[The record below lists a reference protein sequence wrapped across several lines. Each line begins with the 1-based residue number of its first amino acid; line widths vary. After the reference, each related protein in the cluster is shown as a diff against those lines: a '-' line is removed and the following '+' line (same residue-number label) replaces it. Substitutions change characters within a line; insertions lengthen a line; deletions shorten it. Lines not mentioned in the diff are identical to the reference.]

1 MTPPDSLYHQ
11 LGSLHKIPSV
21 SMNVEEIFNLKHELP
36 AIHQNDTASQAF
48 SMMDSLE

>member
-21 SMNVEEIFNLKHELP
+21 NMKGREIYNLIRELP
-36 AIHQNDTASQAF
+36 SIHQKDTASQAF
-48 SMMDSLE
+48 SVMDSLE